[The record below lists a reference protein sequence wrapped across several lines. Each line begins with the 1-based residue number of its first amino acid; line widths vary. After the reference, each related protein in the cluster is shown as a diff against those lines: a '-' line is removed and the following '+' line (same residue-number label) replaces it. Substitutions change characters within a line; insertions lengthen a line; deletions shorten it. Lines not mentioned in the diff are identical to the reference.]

1 MRARFPVALAVAGLL
16 TMSCGGVVDPSQNT
30 SQVFSGTIVPGG
42 SPDIHPFTAANTGE
56 FTVKITALAPN
67 TSAFVGLQVA
77 QDASNGS
84 CTSFGGLI
92 GQNNFAQLNV
102 LAMSSSIISGRY
114 CVLAFDIGSLT
125 AAETYSVT
133 VSHP

>member
-1 MRARFPVALAVAGLL
+1 MRARFPAVIAVAGLF
-16 TMSCGGVVDPSQNT
+16 TISCGGVVDPSQNT

-42 SPDIHPFTAANTGE
+42 SIDAHPFTAANTGE

-67 TSAFVGLQVA
+67 TSAFIGLAVA
-77 QDASNGS
+77 QSASDGS
-84 CTSFGGLI
+84 CGSLGGLI

-102 LAMSSSIISGRY
+102 LAMSSSIIAGRY
-114 CVLAFDIGSLT
+114 CVLAYDVGTLT